1 MFQTY
6 LFFKIPFKNVKSS
19 LIIKNIIIKNLKK
32 KKKNKSHSVHGT
44 PSNIL
49 LQQNSFLRTYL
60 KKDK

>member
-1 MFQTY
+1 M
-6 LFFKIPFKNVKSS
+6 LNSS